1 MVAAV
6 RDGASQRSV
15 ARRFGVSLATVQLW
29 LGRSAGRPLDT
40 VDWVDR
46 PPIAA
51 HVGRT
56 ATEIETLVVETRRRL
71 REESVLGEYGAAAIR
86 RELTGL
92 DTLAGPVPSV
102 RTIGRILERRG
113 ALDARRRVRRPA
125 PPPGW
130 YLPDLRARR
139 SELDSFDFIDGLWL
153 RGGIPIDV
161 LTGISLHGALAAA
174 WPASGLRSGQAADL
188 IEAHWRTVGKP
199 RYAQFD
205 NDARFIGGAS
215 VRDSIG
221 TIIRFCLAAAVT
233 PVFAPPRETGFQA
246 AVEAFNGRW
255 QRKLWLRFWNP
266 SLPELQDRSAAY
278 IGAVRRAAAVRIE
291 AAPGRDPIPAG
302 GPDRP
307 VRTGVRAPRLPAS
320 DQRRGRGHD
329 PQPGLPGRPPL
340 GAPPGP
346 GRAPHRC
353 RAHRRLRPA
362 PPRTG
367 GPAPHRADPVRAA
380 SALVHL
386 TGMVWHLRDR
396 PPFRSDREG
405 LSLGQFRL
413 ESR

>member
-15 ARRFGVSLATVQLW
+15 ARRFGVGLATVQRW
-29 LGRSAGRPLDT
+29 LGRAAGLSLDA

-46 PPIAA
+46 PPVAA

-56 ATEIETLVVETRRRL
+56 AAEIEALVVETRQRL

-92 DTLAGPVPSV
+92 DAPTGPLPSV

-139 SELDSFDFIDGLWL
+139 VELDSFDFIDGLWL

-188 IEAHWRTVGKP
+188 LEAHWRTVGKP

-221 TIIRFCLAAAVT
+221 TIIRFCLAAGVT

-266 SLPELQDRSAAY
+266 SLDELQARSAAY

-291 AAPGRDPIPAG
+291 AAPRRDPIPAG
-302 GPDRP
+302 DRIDRSAPASGRLVFLRRTSDAGAVTILNRAYP
-307 VRTGVRAPRLPAS
+307 VDHLWAHRLVRAELDIDAGRIDVFALRRREPE
-320 DQRRGRGHD
+320 DQPLIVQIPFEP
-329 PQPGLPGRPPL
+329 PQRWF
-340 GAPPGP
+340 
-346 GRAPHRC
+346 
-353 RAHRRLRPA
+353 
-362 PPRTG
+362 T
-367 GPAPHRADPVRAA
+367 
-380 SALVHL
+380 
-386 TGMVWHLRDR
+386 
-396 PPFRSDREG
+396 
-405 LSLGQFRL
+405 
-413 ESR
+413 